1 MDLANSEP
9 PFKGLKTVESKGTSL
24 QNSSD
29 RWVGSANNHFKEA
42 DEERQH
48 RSKLN
53 LAVSI
58 NKVNSLQQA
67 WPKTAVFEVR
77 KRKEYRMNAGSVPPL
92 SANKFLFHIINF
104 FFQNQLLQKILLL
117 ITKGLKMNSLNQLQ
131 FLLRVELFQID
142 HTTLGKLFSLTL
154 IYLALYLLK
163 RKKDNNLLYKRKN
176 THEQNSLQHSRDYRF
191 SSISNM
197 IKQTNFQ
204 ISDYPIMGTIVS

>member
-67 WPKTAVFEVR
+67 WPKIAVFEVR

-92 SANKFLFHIINF
+92 SANKFLFHIINLF
-104 FFQNQLLQKILLL
+104 FSEPVTTKDFALDNQRSQNEFFEP
-117 ITKGLKMNSLNQLQ
+117 ITVPSQ
-131 FLLRVELFQID
+131 
-142 HTTLGKLFSLTL
+142 
-154 IYLALYLLK
+154 
-163 RKKDNNLLYKRKN
+163 
-176 THEQNSLQHSRDYRF
+176 SRTFPNRPHD
-191 SSISNM
+191 I
-197 IKQTNFQ
+197 
-204 ISDYPIMGTIVS
+204 G